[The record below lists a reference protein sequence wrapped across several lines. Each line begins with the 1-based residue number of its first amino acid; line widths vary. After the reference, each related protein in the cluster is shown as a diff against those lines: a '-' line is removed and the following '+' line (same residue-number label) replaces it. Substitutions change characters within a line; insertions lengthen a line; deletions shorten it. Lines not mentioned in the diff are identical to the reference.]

1 MERVREKMEVSC
13 SFADISHMGV
23 SSTIEDWTYTMR
35 RTMQEIIP
43 GLFLG
48 PYAAAGKSKLEE
60 LQRAGITHIACV
72 RQENEKSFIR
82 PNFPEEFHYLVVTL
96 ADNFKESIIPKVR
109 EVKTFIDECLHHG
122 GKVLVH
128 CNDGMSR
135 APSLVIGYIMQTCGL
150 TYRAALIYVQDRR
163 FCVQPSLGFESQ
175 LIEFEPIYKA
185 QVLTNPHNGGPKRK
199 RDRDDESDTEERAR
213 TLLAAIH
220 NSSQDQQAVRALLQS
235 EDLSM
240 EEN

>member
-1 MERVREKMEVSC
+1 MEGSYC
-13 SFADISHMGV
+13 FADISRMGV

-60 LQRAGITHIACV
+60 LQRAGITHIVCV
-72 RQENEKSFIR
+72 RQENEKTFIR
-82 PNFPEEFHYLVVTL
+82 PNFPDEFRYLVITL

-109 EVKTFIDECLHHG
+109 EVKGFIDQCLHQQ

-150 TYRAALIYVQDRR
+150 TYKAALLYVQDRR
-163 FCVQPSLGFESQ
+163 FCVQPSTGFETQ
-175 LIEFEPIYKA
+175 LTEFEPIYKA
-185 QVLTNPHNGGPKRK
+185 QVLTDPTVGGPKRK
-199 RDRDDESDTEERAR
+199 RDKDEESEVEERTRCLYSAIHNNSSTDHHIVR
-213 TLLAAIH
+213 TLL
-220 NSSQDQQAVRALLQS
+220 QT
-235 EDLSM
+235 EDLTM
-240 EEN
+240 DED